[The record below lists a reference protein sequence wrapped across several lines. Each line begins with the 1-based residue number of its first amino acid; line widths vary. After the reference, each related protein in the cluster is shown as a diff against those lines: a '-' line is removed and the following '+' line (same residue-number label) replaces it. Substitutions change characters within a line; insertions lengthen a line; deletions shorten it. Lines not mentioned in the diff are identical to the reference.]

1 MRSVTLPDSD
11 RDVTV
16 GVFHERIDI
25 DYGDILPYSA
35 DTNYLVRRCT
45 RVKLTDTQNTKFGD
59 GQFEVR
65 SICNPNDNF
74 SKLQGRRLAAIN
86 LLRKLRDVQ
95 AYSKADRK
103 AIFQAICP
111 EFSGA

>member
-74 SKLQGRRLAAIN
+74 SKLDIGKIK
-86 LLRKLRDVQ
+86 LLSLTI
-95 AYSKADRK
+95 ALFAL
-103 AIFQAICP
+103 
-111 EFSGA
+111 

>member
-74 SKLQGRRLAAIN
+74 DNRPLRPIIESVTYHLFARRFLQ
-86 LLRKLRDVQ
+86 
-95 AYSKADRK
+95 
-103 AIFQAICP
+103 
-111 EFSGA
+111 